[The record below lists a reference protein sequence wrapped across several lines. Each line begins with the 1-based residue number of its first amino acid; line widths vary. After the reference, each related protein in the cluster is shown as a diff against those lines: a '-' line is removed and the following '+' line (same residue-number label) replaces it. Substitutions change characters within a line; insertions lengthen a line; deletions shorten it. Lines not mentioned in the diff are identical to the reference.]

1 MEIYKSQHITTSTHQ
16 HLTTSTPQHLNI
28 STHQHLNTSPHR
40 CINAVASLLRL
51 DDDLVAAEH
60 LAWALHLC
68 VRYYAVDGGRFGH
81 DEAHGCFSSAVE
93 SSGSYGCF
101 AHAEKRYEAACYGC
115 NALVGACP
123 AKALVGCGL
132 RQQRWAQT
140 DVCSV
145 ERDGLLLLSEGERTR
160 LLGLLLLALKIE
172 ERQRTK

>member
-1 MEIYKSQHITTSTHQ
+1 MQWKSTNLNTSPPQHINISPPH
-16 HLTTSTPQHLNI
+16 HLNI

-40 CINAVASLLRL
+40 RINAVASLLRL

-68 VRYYAVDGGRFGH
+68 ARRYAVDGGRFGH
-81 DEAHGCFSSAVE
+81 DEAYGCFGSAVE

-123 AKALVGCGL
+123 AKAFVGCGL

>member
-1 MEIYKSQHITTSTHQ
+1 MNNLFPRSRFSCFYAMEIYKSQHITTST
-16 HLTTSTPQHLNI
+16 P
-28 STHQHLNTSPHR
+28 QHLNTSPHR
-40 CINAVASLLRL
+40 RINAVAFLLRL

-68 VRYYAVDGGRFGH
+68 ARRYAVDGGRFGH
-81 DEAHGCFSSAVE
+81 DEAHCCFGSAVVCR
-93 SSGSYGCF
+93 SSYGCF
-101 AHAEKRYEAACYGC
+101 AHAEKRYEAACYDC

-172 ERQRTK
+172 ERQGTK

>member
-1 MEIYKSQHITTSTHQ
+1 MFSCSRFSCFFMQWRSTN
-16 HLTTSTPQHLNI
+16 LNNSTPQHLNI
-28 STHQHLNTSPHR
+28 STHR
-40 CINAVASLLRL
+40 RINAVASLLRL
-51 DDDLVAAEH
+51 YDDLIAAEH

-68 VRYYAVDGGRFGH
+68 ARRYAVDGGRFGH
-81 DEAHGCFSSAVE
+81 DEAHGCFCSAVE

-123 AKALVGCGL
+123 AKALVGSGL

-160 LLGLLLLALKIE
+160 LLGLLLLAL
-172 ERQRTK
+172 R